1 MWSQASDFQGED
13 LIALAVSVAAL
24 KVTFVIAHYVPT
36 ALANAPGIPRA
47 RTITCLWSRRM
58 LKIVLIAAAA
68 VAFLT
73 NDSVPATAA
82 DERSAPLL
90 KGKAAFGDWQ
100 EDEPGVRRLLTLQDQ
115 PLAAETPQNFAEVV
129 PIPAGAK
136 PRVPT
141 GFSVEMVA
149 SGLAQPR
156 VLRVAPNGDLFV
168 ADSVSNTVRVL
179 RIPPGSAKS
188 SNDQV
193 FASGLYQPYGIAFYP
208 LGPNPDWIYIA
219 NSDSVVRYVYKNGDL
234 KAAGEAQTIVKRIPW
249 VHHWTRDIV
258 FTSDGQ
264 RMLLSVGSGSNV
276 ALDMF
281 PVPFIKGGLR
291 RESQAELRRRFRRF
305 APNGGQGRE
314 SNQITDTVPHADEKV
329 CPSTAWRVAPVCR
342 AVLNRYA
349 YAVLVRHQMR
359 RALSQ

>member
-1 MWSQASDFQGED
+1 MWSEASDFQGED

-24 KVTFVIAHYVPT
+24 KVTFLIAR
-36 ALANAPGIPRA
+36 ADGARQCSGIPRA
-47 RTITCLWSRRM
+47 STITCLWSRRM
-58 LKIVLIAAAA
+58 LKILLIAVAA

-129 PIPAGAK
+129 PIRAGAK

-149 SGLAQPR
+149 SGLAQPC

-179 RIPPGSAKS
+179 RIPPGSAKP

-208 LGPNPDWIYIA
+208 LGPNPDCIYIA
-219 NSDSVVRYVYKNGDL
+219 NSDSVVRYPYKNGDL

-258 FTSDGQ
+258 FTPNGQ
-264 RMLLSVGSGSNV
+264 PDV
-276 ALDMF
+276 ALYRLRIERCARH
-281 PVPFIKGGLR
+281 VPR
-291 RESQAELRRRFRRF
+291 AVH
-305 APNGGQGRE
+305 QGRPGRVDQDPPTRR
-314 SNQITDTVPHADEKV
+314 NLGHGRAPCR
-329 CPSTAWRVAPVCR
+329 CP
-342 AVLNRYA
+342 L
-349 YAVLVRHQMR
+349 L
-359 RALSQ
+359 